1 MTGDAALAVWVA
13 LGGGV
18 GAALRYVV
26 DVAVGSRWRGRFPL
40 AIFLVNVSGS
50 LALGLVL
57 GVWSGGVW
65 AGGVWSG
72 GMWSIGAAA
81 GGVPLPAALLGTGV
95 LGGYTTF
102 STASHDTVS
111 LVREGRIGMAL
122 AYAVGTLVITT
133 AAAGLGLWLGSL
145 LGL

>member
-13 LGGGV
+13 LGSGV

-26 DVAVGSRWRGRFPL
+26 DLAVGSRWRGRFPL

-57 GVWSGGVW
+57 GVWD
-65 AGGVWSG
+65 AGTD
-72 GMWSIGAAA
+72 

-102 STASHDTVS
+102 STASYDTVS
-111 LVREGRIGMAL
+111 LAREGRVGMAL
-122 AYAVGTLVITT
+122 AYAVGTLVATT
-133 AAAGLGLWLGSL
+133 AAAGLGLWLGL
-145 LGL
+145 WL